1 MKILRIILLIFALL
15 LLLSALTITGWAWIG
30 LILFLFGLYQN
41 SQLKKGK
48 AKVLG
53 RSILSNPKLYIIG
66 GLLFSFVMA
75 MIFVEPSNDTAKN
88 VSPNQKVKSEQI
100 KKDEKKALDE
110 KKAKEEDEKEAF
122 AKQQAE
128 EQAKQEEEAKQA
140 QSAEQA
146 KQEAARKEQ
155 QTAESLGLVA
165 ATISRVVDGD
175 TIELTDGR
183 KVRFIGVNTPE
194 STTRHETYGKE
205 ASNYTTSKL
214 TGKQVW
220 LQKDVSETDRYGR
233 LLRIVWLAVPSNDM
247 DENEIKTKMYNAD
260 LVLNGFAEPS
270 TYPPDVKY
278 SDYFVK
284 YAREARDKGTGLWA
298 YGVNGT
304 TKGDLDQST
313 AVSSSQSSSSNTT
326 NSSAPAASTPAATT
340 PAPAS
345 GESEYFANCTELRKK
360 YPNGVPSTHP
370 AYQAKMDR
378 DHDNYA
384 CEQ

>member
-1 MKILRIILLIFALL
+1 
-15 LLLSALTITGWAWIG
+15 
-30 LILFLFGLYQN
+30 
-41 SQLKKGK
+41 
-48 AKVLG
+48 
-53 RSILSNPKLYIIG
+53 
-66 GLLFSFVMA
+66 

>member
-1 MKILRIILLIFALL
+1 MKILRIILIIIALI
-15 LLLSALTITGWAWIG
+15 LLLSLLTITGWAWIG
-30 LILFLFGLYQN
+30 FILFLFGLYKN
-41 SQLKKGK
+41 RQLKKGK
-48 AKVLG
+48 ARVLG
-53 RSILSNPKLYIIG
+53 RSILTNPKLYMIG

-75 MIFVEPSNDTAKN
+75 MIFIEPSKDPAKE
-88 VSPNQKVKSEQI
+88 VTPNQKVKSAQI
-100 KKDEKKALDE
+100 KKDEKKAANE
-110 KKAKEEDEKEAF
+110 KKAKEQAEKETLV
-122 AKQQAE
+122 KQQAE
-128 EQAKQEEEAKQA
+128 EQAKKDEEAKQA
-140 QSAEQA
+140 QAAEQA
-146 KQEAARKEQ
+146 KQDAAQKEQ
-155 QTAESLGLVA
+155 QTAERLGLVA

-175 TIELTDGR
+175 TVELNDGR

-194 STTRHETYGKE
+194 STTRHEIYGKE

-233 LLRIVWLAVPSNDM
+233 LLRIVWLAVPSDVM
-247 DENEIKTKMYNAD
+247 DENEIRTKMYNSD
-260 LVLNGFAEPS
+260 LVLNGYAEPS

-284 YAREARDKGTGLWA
+284 FAREARDKKTGLWA
-298 YGVNGT
+298 YGENGT

-313 AVSSSQSSSSNTT
+313 GGSSSQA
-326 NSSAPAASTPAATT
+326 SSAPAASTPAATA

-345 GESEYFANCTELRKK
+345 GASEIFANCTELRKK